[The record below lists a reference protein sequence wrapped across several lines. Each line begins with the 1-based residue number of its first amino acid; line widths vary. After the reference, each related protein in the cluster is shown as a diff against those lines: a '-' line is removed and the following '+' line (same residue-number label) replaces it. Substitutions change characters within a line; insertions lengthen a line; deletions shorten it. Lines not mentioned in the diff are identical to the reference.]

1 MKKSSV
7 SSLKN
12 EENLIQEANSNY
24 FDCNAL
30 IEWLLIL
37 WWVKSLPLECV
48 KKSTLRIFLE
58 DSWINKTTLI
68 YVGFIDCLPQQAETW
83 LGKIEYTVTSEIEKA
98 FGSGNKRNAY
108 KRNAFQEHYKIGN
121 YAAEHG
127 NSESANFCALCAYVS
142 TWHACLCAMSTYV
155 VTCQRAL
162 LAQELTCQCA
172 LHAYVIKR

>member
-7 SSLKN
+7 SSFKN

-98 FGSGNKRNAY
+98 FGSGNKENAY
-108 KRNAFQEHYKIGN
+108 KN
-121 YAAEHG
+121 
-127 NSESANFCALCAYVS
+127 C
-142 TWHACLCAMSTYV
+142 
-155 VTCQRAL
+155 TCQERYEIGKYATEYGSTATINHSKSKNLKESTIRAF
-162 LAQELTCQCA
+162 
-172 LHAYVIKR
+172 